1 MTQEQIQYVRE
12 WARSGNEPRTLPVSA
27 RLVGLT
33 LYMSG
38 DGRCMRCTLNTY
50 GLLIAKLADALEQ
63 ANETAEECQSCCEGY
78 LREKYE
84 VDEQL
89 TTMRANRLELLGR

>member
-1 MTQEQIQYVRE
+1 MTE
-12 WARSGNEPRTLPVSA
+12 WARSGHEPRTLPLSA

-50 GLLIAKLADALEQ
+50 GLLIARLSDALEQ
-63 ANETAEECQSCCEGY
+63 ANETAESGQWCLMIDTTG
-78 LREKYE
+78 RPH
-84 VDEQL
+84 EQL
-89 TTMRANRLELLGR
+89 TTMRTNRLELLGG